1 MEWSAQN
8 ADQVIAD
15 SAKIEFI
22 ISNKKDSSKLVAISS
37 ATRKKE
43 SKNALREF
51 AIGIRKSFTKNGVVD
66 LKESTATRWNVKSL
80 SEKCIKSSNQANRR
94 S

>member
-66 LKESTATRWNVKSL
+66 LKE
-80 SEKCIKSSNQANRR
+80 
-94 S
+94 